1 MRTLLFLLLPLFMV
15 GCTKNKLAR
24 FNTRIVGSWQLVEI
38 NTFGLGSSNIIFNG
52 GYFTFNSDNTAKY
65 YDRDNHSYTGT
76 WYIDAYVY
84 TDDDGDS
91 ETDFIL
97 SVDVKDGSKMKFD
110 RFEIPRFG
118 NSNRFKAK
126 VRNGLNVVTYVF
138 ERR

>member
-1 MRTLLFLLLPLFMV
+1 MRALLFLFLPLVMA
-15 GCTKNKLAR
+15 GCTKNKLAK

-38 NTFGLGSSNIIFNG
+38 NTFGLGSSNIVFNG
-52 GYFTFNSDNTAKY
+52 GYFTFNSNNTAMY
-65 YDRDNHSYTGT
+65 YDRNNNSFTGT

-84 TDDDGDS
+84 TDDEGDS

-97 SVDVKDGSKMKFD
+97 SVDVGDGRSMKFD

-118 NSNRFKAK
+118 NTNRFKAK